1 MEARIPRGIPSHE
14 GRDDPRPPGLRSA
27 ANGCTEAA
35 TADFLSGAALIFD
48 FTGSFE
54 WSRVSTRRSARDG
67 EALAG
72 DWAIVGD
79 DLRRAMGHHPISDA
93 SLRQSP

>member
-1 MEARIPRGIPSHE
+1 MKAETTPDPRGS
-14 GRDDPRPPGLRSA
+14 DQPRTVVQRRPLR
-27 ANGCTEAA
+27 
-35 TADFLSGAALIFD
+35 DFLSGAALIFD
-48 FTGSFE
+48 FTGSFG